1 MLGDSMKTRNNS
13 ITITVRRKV
22 VHVSDTINQYVIA
35 SWLKPTCSVCNNHA
49 RCRSA
54 RAAGS
59 RGRGGGRDCRGTQP
73 DEAGLGGD
81 IQKLVTPPRSVQ
93 RTLTLVQAVLCSRP
107 GDAEADWARI
117 SGPLKR
123 DLRGLVAA
131 FPETRL

>member
-1 MLGDSMKTRNNS
+1 M
-13 ITITVRRKV
+13 
-22 VHVSDTINQYVIA
+22 
-35 SWLKPTCSVCNNHA
+35 HA
-49 RCRSA
+49 AALRLLQDREA
-54 RAAGS
+54 AAGDAS
-59 RGRGGGRDCRGTQP
+59 AAVLSLTKRDL
-73 DEAGLGGD
+73 EEV
-81 IQKLVTPPRSVQ
+81 QKLVTPPRSVQ